1 MRKSKPQDIPALWRA
16 RREELGL
23 TFKDLAMRV
32 GWRTPGAIQPYL
44 LSKHQPGA
52 KQAGIELAA
61 RINAA
66 LDLSVADNEKIS
78 D

>member
-1 MRKSKPQDIPALWRA
+1 MKTKPQDIPALWRS
-16 RREELGL
+16 RKEELGI
-23 TFKDLAMRV
+23 TFLDLARRV
-32 GWRTPGAIQPYL
+32 GWTTPGSIQPYL
-44 LSKHQPGA
+44 KSPNQPGA

-66 LDLSVADNEKIS
+66 LDLSVAGNDKIS